1 MMFMIYIRVSDI
13 ATKTS
18 SDDQPRQSIMIAD
31 ASDTQQLLLN
41 KQSIIEKPNFAVW
54 NRDSLNQQLEH
65 QIAKQHFEADPIIGA
80 EAPHHNTRLTTTPW
94 LHKNRSP
101 VLPGLAWVTWD
112 VAW

>member
-1 MMFMIYIRVSDI
+1 MMFTIYIRVSDI

-31 ASDTQQLLLN
+31 GSDTRHLLLN
-41 KQSIIEKPNFAVW
+41 KQSIIGKPNFAAW

-80 EAPHHNTRLTTTPW
+80 EASHHNTRLIITPW
-94 LHKNRSP
+94 LHKNRSRA
-101 VLPGLAWVTWD
+101 LPGLAWATWD